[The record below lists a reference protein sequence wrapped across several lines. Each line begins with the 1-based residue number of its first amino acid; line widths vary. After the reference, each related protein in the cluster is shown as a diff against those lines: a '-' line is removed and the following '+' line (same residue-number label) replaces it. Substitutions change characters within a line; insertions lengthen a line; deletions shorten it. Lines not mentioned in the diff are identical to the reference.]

1 MRISIDDIR
10 PFNDA
15 EAVRALR
22 RASYNP
28 LALLISRFVFP
39 DRSCLELSRTL
50 RQVGSIDDYQRRVM
64 SPLVENA
71 VARTS
76 SGFSFDGFEKI
87 SSAGK
92 FLAISNHR
100 DMILDVALT
109 QWILLQKGL
118 PLMEVCIGNNL
129 IRDNALMSDLLR
141 SNRMVSVLRG
151 LPAREMYEAS
161 ACLSEYIRESV
172 TSQRCSVWVAQKEGR
187 AKNGEDR
194 TAQGLLKMLNMSGKG
209 SFAENFEAL
218 NIVPLSIS
226 YEYEPCDL
234 FKARELYVSESR
246 KYKKRHGEDT
256 RSIIEGVRQW
266 KGGIHLSADKPI
278 TREELAALDGQSG
291 NDRFR
296 LMRRILDERIIRGY
310 KLWKTN
316 YIAYDLL
323 HGVEKY
329 RDEYDAEDRGR
340 FVEYV
345 DAKIAK
351 AGRAVSDLA
360 EFRRVFLGIYAAPV
374 SDKKRLLSSNDLS
387 DSE

>member
-1 MRISIDDIR
+1 MGVNIDDIR

-15 EAVRALR
+15 EAVKALR
-22 RASYNP
+22 RASFNP

-39 DRSCLELSRTL
+39 DHSCLELPRTL
-50 RQVGSIDDYQRRVM
+50 RRVASIDDYQRRMM
-64 SPLVENA
+64 SPLVENT

-118 PLMEVCIGNNL
+118 PLMEVCVGNNL
-129 IRDNALMSDLLR
+129 SRDNALMSDLLR

-151 LPAREMYEAS
+151 LPPKEMYEAS
-161 ACLSEYIRESV
+161 SCLSEYIRESV
-172 TSQRCSVWVAQKEGR
+172 SSQRCSVWVAQKEGR
-187 AKNGEDR
+187 AKNGKDR
-194 TAQGLLKMLNMSGKG
+194 TSQGLLKMLNMSGKG
-209 SFAENFEAL
+209 CFAENFEEL

-234 FKARELYVSESR
+234 FKARELYVSKSK
-246 KYKKRHGEDT
+246 KYRKRHGEDT
-256 RSIIEGVRQW
+256 GSIIEGVRQW

-278 TREELAALDGQSG
+278 THEELSTLEGKSG

-296 LMRRILDERIIRGY
+296 LMCRILDERIIRGY

-323 HGVEKY
+323 HGGEKY
-329 RDEYDAEDRGR
+329 SGEYSLEERDE
-340 FVEYV
+340 FVEYA
-345 DAKIAK
+345 DSRIDR
-351 AGRAVSDLA
+351 AGKLVSDRE
-360 EFRRVFLGIYAAPV
+360 EFRKVFLGIYSSPV
-374 SDKKRLLSSNDLS
+374 SDKEDLGLL
-387 DSE
+387 